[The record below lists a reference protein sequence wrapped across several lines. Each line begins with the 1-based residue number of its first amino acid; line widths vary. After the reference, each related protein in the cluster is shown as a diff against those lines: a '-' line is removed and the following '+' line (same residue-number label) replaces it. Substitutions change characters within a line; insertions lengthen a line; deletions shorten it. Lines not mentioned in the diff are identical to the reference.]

1 MAVISALIGV
11 AVGAAVGAAVGGLTS
26 GLTGGNVGKGILFG
40 ALGGGL
46 SGGVGG
52 AFSGGLTGLGGSMAI
67 APTTAGFGTI
77 AASTAGGLSAMGAAA
92 LAGGIGGIVGGFAGG
107 RFSSSSVKAQ
117 NASANALKTLQETG
131 MPDVNKTATL
141 QDNSRFKRTLS
152 SLRVPLGITP
162 KQNTETI
169 TQNVYG
175 VDTNSVA
182 TATQNMTG
190 LNIATA

>member
-26 GLTGGNVGKGILFG
+26 GLTGGSVGKGILFG
-40 ALGGGL
+40 ALGGAV
-46 SGGVGG
+46 SGGIGG
-52 AFSGGLTGLGGSMAI
+52 AGSGSLVGFGGSMAL
-67 APTTAGFGTI
+67 APSTAGIGTI

-141 QDNSRFKRTLS
+141 QDNPRFKRTLS

-182 TATQNMTG
+182 TATQNMMG